1 MAVFC
6 SISRMFSLD
15 MIHTLAFA
23 GLVIFLGYGLRKL
36 IRPLARYNLPAP
48 VIGGLVIALFHLAAR
63 GLGAAPLAFDT
74 TLQAPLM
81 TAFFTSIGF
90 GSSLALF
97 RTGGPKILIFLAIS
111 VVFTLVQNMV
121 GIAVAVPLGQL
132 PLFGVLN
139 SSVTLVGGPA
149 TGLAFAPLFEKAGI
163 NGAASVAVASAM
175 TGIICGGII
184 GAPIATHLI
193 ERYRLVRAHGDGRHV
208 PPPVATD
215 VIEEN
220 IPELPDTAPEG
231 EDSGAYVLLKNLV
244 FILLA
249 MWIGY
254 WISAGFSALGF
265 TLPAY
270 IGAMFAGAIFRNLA
284 DATRLVA
291 LSQQTIDDIGTVCLS
306 LFIAMA
312 MMTLKLWDLAG
323 VALPMLAIILV
334 QVVLVGA
341 ACVWP
346 LYRLFGKDYDA
357 AVTCAGFCGFM
368 LGTTA
373 NAMANMESLVER
385 YGPAKRAF
393 LVVPI
398 VGAFFIDFA
407 NAIIITIFLNIFAK

>member
-1 MAVFC
+1 MLNL
-6 SISRMFSLD
+6 S

-23 GLVIFLGYGLRKL
+23 GLVVFLGYGLRKL

-48 VIGGLVIALFHLAAR
+48 VIGGLIIALVNLAAWE
-63 GLGAAPLAFDT
+63 LGASLFTFDT

-97 RTGGPKILIFLAIS
+97 RTGGPKILVFLVIAIA
-111 VVFTLVQNMV
+111 FTLVQNIV
-121 GIAVAVPLGQL
+121 GIAVAVPLGQH

-149 TGLAFAPLFEKAGI
+149 TGLAFAPLFEKAGV

-184 GAPIATHLI
+184 GAPIGTRLI
-193 ERYRLVRAHGDGRHV
+193 ERYRLGRVGGELQHLQT
-208 PPPVATD
+208 PVATD
-215 VIEEN
+215 ILEGN
-220 IPELPDTAPEG
+220 IPELPTETPEG
-231 EDSGAYVLLKNLV
+231 EDSGAYILLKNLV
-244 FILLA
+244 LILFA
-249 MWIGY
+249 MWTGH
-254 WISAGFSALGF
+254 WISAGFAAIGL

-270 IGAMFAGAIFRNLA
+270 IGAMFAGAIIRNLA

-291 LSQQTIDDIGTVCLS
+291 LSQQSIDDIGTVCLS

-323 VALPMLAIILV
+323 VALPMLAVIFV

-341 ACVWP
+341 ACFWP
-346 LYRLFGKDYDA
+346 LFRLFGKDYDA

-373 NAMANMESLVER
+373 NAMANMESLAER

-407 NAIIITIFLNIFAK
+407 NAIIITIFLNVLS